1 MEAKNMK
8 GGMMAI
14 NTWFKP
20 VATFDATN
28 ASSDKIDADVS
39 TSTLSNKVIVDL
51 KPVSAS
57 SKKSVKQA
65 SISSW
70 VSDGVMV
77 EEQSPVT
84 SKKKGTVKQAASNK
98 GQAKITKFFENT
110 EE

>member
-20 VATFDATN
+20 LELGTCRIDD
-28 ASSDKIDADVS
+28 SDKLEEQIIINKTVVS
-39 TSTLSNKVIVDL
+39 KPNVI
-51 KPVSAS
+51 
-57 SKKSVKQA
+57 KKSVKQA

-84 SKKKGTVKQAASNK
+84 SKKKGTVKQVASNK